1 MIPTNQYNSI
11 PANYDNSSLRDLTL
25 PTRNRIELQLENIG
39 DLLPTEAADQT
50 TEDIRNWY
58 QALTRD
64 LETRVSKEWLL
75 EKYKP
80 LLAEIL
86 EGLDED
92 PYLGSDG
99 HTYNSS
105 LLYIHFIEVEP
116 NLRNRSPRDPRNS
129 AAFTAKPHT
138 LAKYMVEWLLS
149 HGGDLPQSPEMNQR
163 YEYLQRFI
171 EADKTLVI
179 PTADPRLIRL
189 QVSAA
194 NGIEQK
200 RNLLR
205 SLEAEFRNQ
214 FQGTYREIEQLEHQV
229 SAFRSTTD
237 ARLDHIDQTARQ
249 QIAAI
254 GRQQERLQTEID
266 SLHSRNRELDGR
278 IAKVKTGVDS
288 IEQEQAKIEVAINET
303 RAAIKERKKEG
314 LGQLV
319 TVIACVGVGVFTA
332 HQLGIAIIPSA
343 NGAGVSLFAPL

>member
-1 MIPTNQYNSI
+1 
-11 PANYDNSSLRDLTL
+11 
-25 PTRNRIELQLENIG
+25 
-39 DLLPTEAADQT
+39 
-50 TEDIRNWY
+50 
-58 QALTRD
+58 
-64 LETRVSKEWLL
+64 
-75 EKYKP
+75 
-80 LLAEIL
+80 
-86 EGLDED
+86 
-92 PYLGSDG
+92 
-99 HTYNSS
+99 
-105 LLYIHFIEVEP
+105 
-116 NLRNRSPRDPRNS
+116 
-129 AAFTAKPHT
+129 
-138 LAKYMVEWLLS
+138 
-149 HGGDLPQSPEMNQR
+149 MNQR